1 METTQIS
8 SQKPV
13 TSPEM
18 ISITLRPDGVA
29 VLTYDVPGEAV
40 NTLRVGTAEAL
51 EKALAAVEADPAVA
65 AVVIASG
72 KKDSFIVGAD
82 IAMLRACRTAADAEA
97 LCREAQAGFERLA
110 RSRKPVVAAIHG
122 PCLGGGFE
130 LALACQGR
138 VASSD
143 GKTAVG
149 LPEVQLGLLPG
160 ADGLQRVADL
170 TSIADALD
178 LGLTGK
184 NLRAERARKMGL
196 VDEVVPAAILLDA
209 AAELALALAQGK
221 GPKKKAPPPGPSG
234 CRSSSPSKT
243 TLWAARCSSDRGEGP
258 SSCAR
263 RPRGKYPAPETA
275 SLEVIKEAHASG
287 LHGRPR
293 EVEAQAFGELVV
305 SECLGAAGRDLLRH
319 HRAQEGQRHDDVTRR
334 EAAPGDRSVGMLG
347 GGLHGRRHRLR
358 QLERCRAS
366 PCASRTR
373 TPPAGQGARPDVR
386 RDSTTSA

>member
-8 SQKPV
+8 NEKPV

-40 NTLRVGTAEAL
+40 NTLRVGTAGAL

-221 GPKKKAPPPGPSG
+221 GPKKKAPAGSKRLQILALERNPLGRAVLFREA
-234 CRSSSPSKT
+234 RSKARAKT
-243 TLWAARCSSDRGEGP
+243 QGH
-258 SSCAR
+258 
-263 RPRGKYPAPETA
+263 YPAVDRI
-275 SLEVIKEAHASG
+275 LDVLEAHASG
-287 LHGRPR
+287 GMTASR
-293 EVEAQAFGELVV
+293 EVEARAFGELVV
-305 SECLGAAGRDLLRH
+305 SEILVWLVELFFVINVFKKDFGV
-319 HRAQEGQRHDDVTRR
+319 DDVIVVVC
-334 EAAPGDRSVGMLG
+334 PV
-347 GGLHGRRHRLR
+347 
-358 QLERCRAS
+358 
-366 PCASRTR
+366 
-373 TPPAGQGARPDVR
+373 
-386 RDSTTSA
+386 